1 LRGEMVQQASVML
14 TISCYYFTL
23 FYTTLLLGG
32 SSAQQLANICFDTRP
47 LTAPGMP
54 HSMLEA

>member
-1 LRGEMVQQASVML
+1 MH
-14 TISCYYFTL
+14 TISCYYLTL

-47 LTAPGMP
+47 LTTPAMS
-54 HSMLEA
+54 HSTLEA